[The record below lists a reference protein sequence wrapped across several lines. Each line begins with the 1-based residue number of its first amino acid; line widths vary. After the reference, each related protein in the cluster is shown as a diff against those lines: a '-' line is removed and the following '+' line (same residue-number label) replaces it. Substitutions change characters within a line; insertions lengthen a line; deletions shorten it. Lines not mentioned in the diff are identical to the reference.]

1 MKKKTANAVVW
12 MPFIGP
18 WEIALILVI
27 VLILF
32 GGRKLPQL
40 AKAIGETIR
49 EYRKASSEPIAEEPP
64 KPKTESEEQ
73 ILKETARKLG
83 IDVQGK
89 TAEQLSEEIVKRS
102 SGQEKGK

>member
-1 MKKKTANAVVW
+1 

-49 EYRKASSEPIAEEPP
+49 EYRKASSEPTAEETQ
-64 KPKTESEEQ
+64 KPEIESEEE
-73 ILKETARKLG
+73 ILRETARKLG

-89 TAEQLSEEIVKRS
+89 TAQQLSEEIVKRS
-102 SGQEKGK
+102 PRQEEEK

>member
-1 MKKKTANAVVW
+1 

-27 VLILF
+27 VLLLF
-32 GGRKLPQL
+32 GARKLPQL

-49 EYRKASSEPIAEEPP
+49 EYRKASTERVEEESSEPRA
-64 KPKTESEEQ
+64 KSEDE
-73 ILKETARKLG
+73 ILRETALRLG
-83 IDVQGK
+83 IDIHGK

-102 SGQEKGK
+102 SGKEKEESDP

>member
-1 MKKKTANAVVW
+1 

-49 EYRKASSEPIAEEPP
+49 EYRKASSEPIAEESP
-64 KPKTESEEQ
+64 KRETESEEE
-73 ILKETARKLG
+73 ILRETARKLG
-83 IDVQGK
+83 IDVHGK
-89 TAEQLSEEIVKRS
+89 TTEQLSEEIVKRS
-102 SGQEKGK
+102 SRHE

>member
-1 MKKKTANAVVW
+1 

-49 EYRKASSEPIAEEPP
+49 EYRKASSEPIAEERPET
-64 KPKTESEEQ
+64 KTEREEE
-73 ILKETARKLG
+73 ILRETARKLG
-83 IDVQGK
+83 IDVHGK

-102 SGQEKGK
+102 SGQEEAK

>member
-1 MKKKTANAVVW
+1 

-49 EYRKASSEPIAEEPP
+49 EYRKASSEPVAEETP
-64 KPKTESEEQ
+64 KPKIESEEE
-73 ILKETARKLG
+73 ILQETARKLG
-83 IDVQGK
+83 IDVRGK

-102 SGQEKGK
+102 SGQEERK